1 MDAPRH
7 AARWVSAAMAAVLVV
22 AGSLAPGGSGAR
34 LWVNLVLLA
43 VVFVLP
49 AQGLYAP
56 RDVRARWKFLLGV
69 ALLGTFAWDV
79 ATGAVAGTRP
89 FFSEWYLVYTSGPLT
104 FMILYLIHAWL
115 ASLLVSRLGTPEETI
130 P

>member
-1 MDAPRH
+1 MDAGKH
-7 AARWVSAAMAAVLVV
+7 AARWVSAAIAAVFVV
-22 AGSLAPGGSGAR
+22 AGSLLQAGAGAE

-56 RDVRARWKFLLGV
+56 RDVRAKWRLLLAIAVFGT
-69 ALLGTFAWDV
+69 LLWDA
-79 ATGAVAGTRP
+79 ATGAIAGTRP

-104 FMILYLIHAWL
+104 LMTLYLIHAWL
-115 ASLLVSRLGTPEETI
+115 SALMARRLGGTTS
-130 P
+130 

>member
-1 MDAPRH
+1 MDPRKH

-22 AGSLAPGGSGAR
+22 AGSLLQGGSGAQ

-56 RDVRARWKFLLGV
+56 RDVRTRWKLLLGV
-69 ALLGTFAWDV
+69 AVLGTFVWDV
-79 ATGAVAGTRP
+79 ATGAVAGDRP

-115 ASLLVSRLGTPEETI
+115 AALLAGRLAGSAPG
-130 P
+130 